1 MTLSCTDTLLGL
13 IGLIAFFWLKLRC
26 SGISC
31 ASVSSFDTVKKVDSK
46 CYMCERRHPAC
57 QDKCPDYLAWKANLD
72 ANKAKI
78 ADERKKFEDINSYQ
92 RDTAG
97 RLYKKK

>member
-1 MTLSCTDTLLGL
+1 M
-13 IGLIAFFWLKLRC
+13 R
-26 SGISC
+26 
-31 ASVSSFDTVKKVDSK
+31 KKVNSK

>member
-1 MTLSCTDTLLGL
+1 
-13 IGLIAFFWLKLRC
+13 
-26 SGISC
+26 
-31 ASVSSFDTVKKVDSK
+31 
-46 CYMCERRHPAC
+46 MCEDRHPAC